1 MKGAFLVMKFRKTA
15 AVITAVILAFSLS
28 SCLKY
33 QGDIL
38 SSTTAP
44 ADDATD
50 TDIGEPTEPQ
60 QDNNGETPVTP
71 TGEQPQTDAQNPGE
85 NTTGAGKTEAT
96 TSGSQQTAKPNPT
109 TTTTPSQS
117 SGSKTNGFDVMKS
130 GNFYWKGRMLNEEGQ
145 VVPAEM
151 ASTKNSLYVATNLQG
166 ADVGILIQG
175 KNTYLI
181 YPRIKGYM
189 NMKSLLSLTGMS
201 GDFFDTESFDFSSLG
216 SLSSATST
224 HQENFNNKD
233 CTAYV
238 FNESSGTTEI
248 FMSGS
253 SFVGMRSTDSRGNV
267 LSAIY
272 VDYLTSKVPADK
284 SAPPS
289 GYTEYSGVKT
299 VSFVSELMKDMN
311 VSSTN

>member
-1 MKGAFLVMKFRKTA
+1 MKFRKAA

-33 QGDIL
+33 NGDIL

-44 ADDATD
+44 ADNATD
-50 TDIGEPTEPQ
+50 TDIGEPTEPR
-60 QDNNGETPVTP
+60 QDNNGETPAAP
-71 TGEQPQTDAQNPGE
+71 TGEQQTDAQNPAE
-85 NTTGAGKTEAT
+85 NTTGAGKAEST
-96 TSGSQQTAKPNPT
+96 TSGSPQTAKPNTPT
-109 TTTTPSQS
+109 ATKPSQS
-117 SGSKTNGFDVMKS
+117 SGSTTNGFDVMKS

-151 ASTKNSLYVATNLQG
+151 ASTKNSLYIATNLQG

-238 FNESSGTTEI
+238 FNENSGTTEI

-253 SFVGMRSTDSRGNV
+253 SFVGMRSTDSRGNM

-272 VDYLTSKVPADK
+272 VDYLTNKVPADK

-289 GYTEYSGVKT
+289 DYTEYSGVKT